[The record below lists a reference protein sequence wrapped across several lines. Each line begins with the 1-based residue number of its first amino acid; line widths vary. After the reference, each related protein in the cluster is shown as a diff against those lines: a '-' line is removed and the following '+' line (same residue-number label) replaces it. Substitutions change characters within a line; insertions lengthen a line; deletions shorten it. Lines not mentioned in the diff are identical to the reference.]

1 MNISSMIVSP
11 SIILL
16 QPHVGRFHASDQAK
30 ISIFCRWSGNVVF
43 KKALWNFRP
52 VFLFNLLQWPI
63 MTYFLVYYSIFI
75 HYLLR
80 LGQKYDGNIYIVL
93 EALLKIPF
101 IPSPS
106 GWKKGIDMADE
117 SDLVQNFI
125 LCFIDEKRD
134 NHGAVSSGT
143 HTRRQVCHQK
153 KVHITKIMAS
163 LHKLPS
169 LIELANTNNDTTT
182 VVKKFTDLYLVQ
194 YLGATELIHVL
205 TKIGIITNNVHISI
219 HL

>member
-1 MNISSMIVSP
+1 MADHDI
-11 SIILL
+11 
-16 QPHVGRFHASDQAK
+16 
-30 ISIFCRWSGNVVF
+30 
-43 KKALWNFRP
+43 
-52 VFLFNLLQWPI
+52 
-63 MTYFLVYYSIFI
+63 FLVYYSIFI

-153 KVHITKIMAS
+153 KVHITN
-163 LHKLPS
+163 
-169 LIELANTNNDTTT
+169 LANERAFN
-182 VVKKFTDLYLVQ
+182 VSSCVFGCGI
-194 YLGATELIHVL
+194 LGLL
-205 TKIGIITNNVHISI
+205 S
-219 HL
+219 